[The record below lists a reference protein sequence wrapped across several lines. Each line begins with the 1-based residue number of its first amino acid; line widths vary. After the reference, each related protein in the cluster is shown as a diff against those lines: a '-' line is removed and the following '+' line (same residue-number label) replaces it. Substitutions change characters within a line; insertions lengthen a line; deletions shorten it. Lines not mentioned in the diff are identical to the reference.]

1 MGKVN
6 AARLQPGSITS
17 GVSRILAI
25 LLLAAFVVFLLLP
38 QISTLVYALAT
49 SWTTTIL
56 PKGLTVK
63 WFAQTAQQRRFFETL
78 QRSIF
83 LGLSVI
89 IIDLVL
95 VVPALVVLAVKRTKA
110 RILLDM
116 ATLFPYTMPGVV
128 LSLALIRFYGSIF
141 PAILS
146 TPWLLAAAHASL
158 ALPIV
163 YWAVLNN
170 LKAIKLHEL
179 FEAAQTCGARWP
191 QILRYVVLPNI
202 RTGITISAV
211 AGFAASFTDF
221 AVANFIVGGIWP
233 TFSVWQGGLIR
244 LNSRFMAVT
253 SIVSFVITITTTLLV
268 MRLSRKPAPPKSIG

>member
-1 MGKVN
+1 MDERTPRSYG
-6 AARLQPGSITS
+6 QSIS
-17 GVSRILAI
+17 SRVSRTLS
-25 LLLAAFVVFLLLP
+25 LLLIAAFVIFLVLP
-38 QISTLVYALAT
+38 QISTLVFALAT

-56 PKGLTVK
+56 PKGLTAK
-63 WFAQTAQQRRFFETL
+63 WFLQTLQQRRFFETL
-78 QRSIF
+78 QRSLL

-89 IIDLVL
+89 VIDLLL
-95 VVPALVVLAVKRTKA
+95 VVPALVVLTVRRTRA

-128 LSLALIRFYGSIF
+128 LALALIRFYGWLF

-170 LKAIKLHEL
+170 LRAIKLHEL

-191 QILRYVVLPNI
+191 QILRLVVLPNI
-202 RTGITISAV
+202 RTGIAISAV

-253 SIVSFVITITTTLLV
+253 SIVSFLVTIATTLFV
-268 MRLSRKPAPPKSIG
+268 MRLSRTPGPPKSIS

>member
-1 MGKVN
+1 MEE
-6 AARLQPGSITS
+6 RTPRPFPQSFS
-17 GVSRILAI
+17 SRASRVLS
-25 LLLAAFVVFLLLP
+25 LLLIAAFVTFLVLP
-38 QISTLVYALAT
+38 QLLTLVFALAT

-56 PKGLTVK
+56 PKGLTTK
-63 WFAQTAQQRRFFETL
+63 WFVQTVQQRRFFETL
-78 QRSIF
+78 QRSIL

-89 IIDLVL
+89 VIDLVL
-95 VVPALVVLAVKRTKA
+95 VVPALVVLTVKRTKA

-128 LSLALIRFYGSIF
+128 LALALIRFYGWLF

-191 QILRYVVLPNI
+191 QILRLVVLPNI
-202 RTGITISAV
+202 RTGIAISAV

-253 SIVSFVITITTTLLV
+253 AIVSFLITITTTLIV
-268 MRLSRKPAPPKSIG
+268 MRLSRTPGPPKSIS